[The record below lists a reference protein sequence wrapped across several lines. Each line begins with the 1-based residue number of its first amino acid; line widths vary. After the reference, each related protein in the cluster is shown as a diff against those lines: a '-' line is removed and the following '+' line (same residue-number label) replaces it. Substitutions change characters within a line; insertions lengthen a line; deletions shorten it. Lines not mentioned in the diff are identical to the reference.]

1 MEHLSEKEIEI
12 VNYMLDCG
20 MDEETIFAVLMAAD
34 TSEYQDKILEYMYNV
49 KELSR
54 DGIMSELKRIY
65 LELEEK

>member
-1 MEHLSEKEIEI
+1 
-12 VNYMLDCG
+12 MLDCG
-20 MDEETIFAVLMAAD
+20 LDEETIFAVLMAAD
-34 TSEYQDKILEYMYNV
+34 TSEYQDKILEYMYNA